1 MNDNKN
7 SRQKTTR
14 LLVQTALLFALAL
27 ILSLV
32 ENAVPN
38 IAIPVP
44 GVKLGLSNIAVMY
57 ALFFLGAKPALLIA
71 VLKSGFV
78 FITRGAVAS
87 LLSLMGGLLSVA
99 VMFIMLIIFKEKV
112 SYLII
117 SIAGSVFHNIGQFI
131 GISLVYQSIGLTAFL
146 PFLIIAGI
154 IAGIATSTTLRFILP
169 ALKKL
174 GLK

>member
-1 MNDNKN
+1 MNNN
-7 SRQKTTR
+7 NSSRQKRTR
-14 LLVQTALLFALAL
+14 LLVQTSMLFALAL
-27 ILSLV
+27 ILSVV
-32 ENAVPN
+32 ESALPN

-87 LLSLMGGLLSVA
+87 LLSLMGGLFSVA
-99 VMFIMLIIFKEKV
+99 VMLIMLILFKEKV

-131 GISLVYQSIGLTAFL
+131 GISIIYKSIGLTAYL
-146 PFLIIAGI
+146 PVLIIAGI